1 MSSPFLHLRE
11 LLKELDFRD
20 TPLNLAADLCEHL
33 KKYLG
38 TRHEL
43 LEYWR
48 QAIILLVKFDIFSLQ
63 RELADKF
70 RHSPNPKCRYLTGNF
85 LTGDVSEAWIDKAN
99 RKHYLDNDLIKFAY
113 FSVAILQQ
121 LIQDEP
127 GCLLGIMFVSTVKR
141 LRILKSSELSTFTR
155 ETES

>member
-43 LEYWR
+43 GTSR
-48 QAIILLVKFDIFSLQ
+48 QGSSSWIPAEFLIVVPDLL
-63 RELADKF
+63 
-70 RHSPNPKCRYLTGNF
+70 YLTGNF

-99 RKHYLDNDLIKFAY
+99 RKHYLDLSYNN
-113 FSVAILQQ
+113 FSISGSQDNQ
-121 LIQDEP
+121 GCQDEN
-127 GCLLGIMFVSTVKR
+127 T
-141 LRILKSSELSTFTR
+141 
-155 ETES
+155 